1 MNTYTPVPGESFDSA
16 AKAAIRMALSF
27 ETPVQFR
34 FNGVELVATKYSNLA
49 ELSEIY
55 SATLSAQKAAKPS
68 PPQPDPALKQQAMNE
83 TLNLLFEK
91 GYAMNHDNLM
101 EWLKCYAELADNR
114 GVRFQPNQVYGHFR
128 LLKYD
133 PNVETGRPV
142 ADYDDRAVMAR
153 YIIGQVLTFLE
164 KGMPPH
170 PVTLSFIAQYEAL
183 PPSQP
188 PVPPGDRALALLPRI
203 QALFDISKTTDWENW
218 GHGDELKAVESEIEQ
233 ILNQKSE

>member
-1 MNTYTPVPGESFDSA
+1 MTSYTPFEPTPGETLDSTIKVA
-16 AKAAIRMALSF
+16 IAIAKIQN
-27 ETPVQFR
+27 TTCQFR
-34 FNGVELVATKYSNLA
+34 FNGVDLEATKYSNLA

-55 SATLSAQKAAKPS
+55 SATLRAQKAAKPS
-68 PPQPDPALKQQAMNE
+68 PPQPDPAMKQQAME
-83 TLNLLFEK
+83 KTLNLLYEK
-91 GYAMNHDNLM
+91 GYAMSHDNLM

-114 GVRFQPNQVYGHFR
+114 EVAFEPHHVLGYFIRIGFRPNA
-128 LLKYD
+128 
-133 PNVETGRPV
+133 ETGRPA

-203 QALFDISKTTDWENW
+203 QALFKTIDQENW
-218 GHGDELKAVESEIEQ
+218 EHGDKLKAVELEIEQ